1 MKSGNRSNALLVE
14 LLIVVLFF
22 MLSSTILLRVFST
35 AHQQNVRA
43 GAITTALTEA
53 QNVAEGLYAADDVE
67 AELRKMGFEL
77 KENVWAREAE
87 EMTLEVSSAHEET
100 AAGILRR
107 QEVRALMNG
116 EQLVA
121 LECAQYREV
130 QP

>member
-87 EMTLEVSSAHEET
+87 
-100 AAGILRR
+100 
-107 QEVRALMNG
+107 
-116 EQLVA
+116 
-121 LECAQYREV
+121 
-130 QP
+130 